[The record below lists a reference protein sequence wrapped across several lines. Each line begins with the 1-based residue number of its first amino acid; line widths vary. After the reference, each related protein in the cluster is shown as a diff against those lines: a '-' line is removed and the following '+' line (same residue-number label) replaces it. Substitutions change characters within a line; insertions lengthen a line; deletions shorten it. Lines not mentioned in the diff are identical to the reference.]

1 MSKVEKIPDCH
12 TKLLPCPFCGNDN
25 IHITKRALWWELD
38 DGRVRS
44 GYKDRYEFE
53 VVCDECGAHP
63 TYTKNDTIYYS
74 AEEAISHAV
83 NTWNKRVQNS
93 FLESL
98 FSDAKEAKGQ
108 CDWALIYEYARSMKN
123 CIDDNDKGI
132 DVYIEECIDRIEE
145 LAIEHGGNRIDQI
158 MHDDEDHEDIKE
170 SCIKVIN
177 EANWLLTRTLDI
189 EKREKLYSISL
200 EATKVLRKLVNT
212 P

>member
-1 MSKVEKIPDCH
+1 MMNEFEMPDCR

-25 IHITKRALWWELD
+25 IHITKKALWWELD

-44 GYKDRYEFE
+44 GYKDCYEFE
-53 VVCDECGAHP
+53 VVCDKCGAHP
-63 TYTKNDTIYYS
+63 TYTKNDTVYRS
-74 AEEAISHAV
+74 KEEAMSHVV
-83 NTWNKRVQNS
+83 NKWNERVQNS

-98 FSDAKEAKGQ
+98 FSNSTEEAKDGSQ

-145 LAIEHGGNRIDQI
+145 LAMEHGGNRLNQI

-177 EANWLLTRTLDI
+177 GTLMRQMQI
-189 EKREKLYSISL
+189 EKARRK
-200 EATKVLRKLVNT
+200 KRDVLNG
-212 P
+212 